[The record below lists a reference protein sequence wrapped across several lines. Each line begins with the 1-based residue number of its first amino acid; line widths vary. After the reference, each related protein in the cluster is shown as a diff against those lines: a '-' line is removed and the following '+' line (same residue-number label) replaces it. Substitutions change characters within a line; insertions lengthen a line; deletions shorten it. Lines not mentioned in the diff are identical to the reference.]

1 MANIVGMKPQR
12 PGFHLRSHKAMTLKE
27 HIAQCELRYQAL
39 ENRLANVEKKLDEVK
54 ATIDGFKDF
63 LALWAIRGT
72 VGLLL
77 LIAGAVF
84 VAKI

>member
-1 MANIVGMKPQR
+1 M
-12 PGFHLRSHKAMTLKE
+12 HKEMFGKINRNGNLYLGQNNMTLKE
-27 HIAQCELRYQAL
+27 HIADCALRYQAL
-39 ENRLANVEKKLDEVK
+39 ENRLDNLEKKMDEVK

-63 LALWAIRGT
+63 LAMWAVRGA

-77 LIAGAVF
+77 LLAGTIF

>member
-1 MANIVGMKPQR
+1 
-12 PGFHLRSHKAMTLKE
+12 MTLKD
-27 HIAQCELRYQAL
+27 HIRDCELRYQKL
-39 ENRLANVEKKLDEVK
+39 EQRLDSVERKLDDVK
-54 ATIDGFKDF
+54 STIDGFKDF
-63 LALWAIRGT
+63 LAMWAIRGT

>member
-1 MANIVGMKPQR
+1 
-12 PGFHLRSHKAMTLKE
+12 MTLKE
-27 HIAQCELRYQAL
+27 HILQCELRYQAL
-39 ENRLANVEKKLDEVK
+39 ENRLDSVERKLDEVK
-54 ATIDGFKDF
+54 QTIDGFKDF

-77 LIAGAVF
+77 LIAGVVF